1 MIAYLRARVLSI
13 ALLLAFGLIF
23 AAVFSLYD
31 LPLEAVGY
39 ACALCLALGVT
50 AAALDF
56 YAFRKR
62 RLKYRALAKA
72 AGLGLDALPEP
83 RNALERDAQL
93 VCRALQARLQVAC
106 SEGETA
112 RQQALDYYT
121 LWVHQVKTPIAA
133 LRLLLTADEPAS
145 RTQLD
150 AELTK
155 IEDYAHMALTYM
167 RLSSDATDFVIRAY
181 PLAPIVKRAA
191 RRYAPLFI
199 GRKIRLELMN
209 VERMVVTD
217 EKWLSFAVEQVLSN
231 AVKYTPRGA
240 VKIYLEG
247 GALVIE
253 DTGIGIAPEDLPRVF
268 ERSYTG
274 LAGRTGRQSS
284 GIGLY
289 LSKRLLTQLKHTIE
303 IESTVG
309 VGTKVTI
316 GLDTARVEWE

>member
-1 MIAYLRARVLSI
+1 MIAYLRARVWHI
-13 ALLLAFGLIF
+13 ALLLAFALIF
-23 AAVFSLYD
+23 AAVFSLYN
-31 LPLEAVGY
+31 LPVEAVGY
-39 ACALCLALGVT
+39 ACVLCLALGAVAT
-50 AAALDF
+50 ALDF

-62 RLKYRALAKA
+62 RLTYQRLAGA
-72 AGLGLDALPEP
+72 AGLGLGALPEP
-83 RNALERDAQL
+83 RNALERDAQS
-93 VCRALQARLQVAC
+93 VCRALHRELQAARG
-106 SEGETA
+106 EGEAA

-121 LWVHQVKTPIAA
+121 MWVHQVKTPIAA

-145 RTQLD
+145 RTRLD

-155 IEDYAHMALTYM
+155 IEDYVGMALTYM

-181 PLAPIVKRAA
+181 PLAPIVRRAA

-199 GRKIRLELMN
+199 GGKIRLELMD

-231 AVKYTPRGA
+231 AVKYTPRGK

-303 IESTVG
+303 IESRVG

-316 GLDTARVEWE
+316 GLDTAHVEWE